1 MSGGRGYLRRL
12 SKPLRGGCG
21 WPTADE
27 SIIADEDLDGS
38 GIGLGLA
45 GGPKCL
51 ILSLNPAKRGCGEKD
66 ACEFARAL

>member
-12 SKPLRGGCG
+12 SKPLRGGRG

-45 GGPKCL
+45 GGPKCVRQL
-51 ILSLNPAKRGCGEKD
+51 EFILVLVENSC
-66 ACEFARAL
+66 